1 MSIGIDLGLSTV
13 KIVEIIKNEDKYYV
27 EKAGIINLMPSIEKY
42 NPEKINKS
50 HWVSAIQD
58 LSRDLKIQPK
68 KAKVITSNISSK
80 DVSARQITMLEMSNE
95 ELESTLEL
103 EAKKYIQ
110 LDGSDPVVDFHIIGQ
125 SPTELD
131 KINLLYFA
139 TTKNI
144 VNKHHEIIKE
154 SGFKTGQFNTD
165 SIGLINSYLRQNQLP
180 DSGVDVII
188 NIGSSSTQL
197 IIWGKNHPFYVREI
211 EISGYHFIKYIA
223 EKKQL
228 SLEEAEKYLKE
239 KGVQNS
245 SEESTLK
252 DEDSNSIKI
261 EEKTIFDNL
270 TDEIRKTL
278 RYYMKNNNQAFFNK
292 FLVSGGSSKTPHL
305 SDYIAGELK
314 ITLSEFNPFE
324 NMELKSEI
332 NSKSQY
338 AVAVGL
344 AIAGLEQN

>member
-13 KIVEIIKNEDKYYV
+13 KIVEIIKSGDKYYV
-27 EKAGIINLMPSIEKY
+27 EKAGIIHLMPSIEKY
-42 NPEKINKS
+42 SPEKINKS

-58 LSRDLKIQPK
+58 LCKDLKIQTK
-68 KAKVITSNISSK
+68 KAKVVTSNISSK
-80 DVSARQITMLEMSNE
+80 DVSAKQITMLEMNKE
-95 ELESTLEL
+95 DLESTLEL

-125 SPTELD
+125 NPTELD

-144 VNKHHEIIKE
+144 VNKYNEIMKD
-154 SGFKTGQFNTD
+154 SGFKASQFNTD
-165 SIGLINSYLRQNQLP
+165 SIGLINSYLRLNHLP
-180 DSGVDVII
+180 DSGVDVIL
-188 NIGSSSTQL
+188 NIGSSSTQV
-197 IIWGKNHPFYVREI
+197 IIWGKSHPLYVREI
-211 EISGYHFIKYIA
+211 ETAGYHFIKYIA

-228 SLEEAEKYLKE
+228 SLEKAEKELKE
-239 KGVQNS
+239 KGIHFLQ
-245 SEESTLK
+245 EEKNLK
-252 DEDSNSIKI
+252 DQDSNSIRI

-292 FLVSGGSSKTPHL
+292 FLISGGASKIPYL
-305 SDYIAGELK
+305 RDYISSELQ
-314 ITLSEFNPFE
+314 ITIIEFDPFE
-324 NMELKSEI
+324 NIELKNEI
-332 NSKSQY
+332 NNKSQY

-344 AIAGLEQN
+344 AIAGLEQK